1 MNLYTTVS
9 LPGGLPR
16 LEHDSRLMLLGSCFA
31 TGMGA
36 RLTQAKF
43 CCDVNPY
50 GVLYNPLSISTAL
63 REVVARRHYAEAD
76 LCLHGGL
83 WHSPMHHG
91 DFSRP
96 DPQETL
102 GLINTRIDRAHA
114 LLDRLD
120 CLLLTL
126 GTAYVYRQ
134 RSTGRVV
141 GNCHKMPET
150 DFVRTRLT
158 VDEIAADYT
167 SLLSGLLARR
177 PGLHVAFTVS
187 PIRHLRDGLHANQL
201 SKATLLL
208 AVDRLTEA
216 FAGRVSYFP
225 AYEIVV
231 DELRDY
237 RFYGDDL
244 VHPTPLAADCVWE
257 RFAQACLSPQ
267 ARQAADECAA
277 LSRMLAH
284 RPLHPGS
291 EQHRAFLQ
299 AARARV
305 EQLAA
310 RYPYADFQQEYLQT
324 SCNTPSDK

>member
-1 MNLYTTVS
+1 M
-9 LPGGLPR
+9 
-16 LEHDSRLMLLGSCFA
+16 
-31 TGMGA
+31 
-36 RLTQAKF
+36 
-43 CCDVNPY
+43 
-50 GVLYNPLSISTAL
+50 
-63 REVVARRHYAEAD
+63 
-76 LCLHGGL
+76 
-83 WHSPMHHG
+83 
-91 DFSRP
+91 
-96 DPQETL
+96 
-102 GLINTRIDRAHA
+102 
-114 LLDRLD
+114 
-120 CLLLTL
+120 
-126 GTAYVYRQ
+126 
-134 RSTGRVV
+134 
-141 GNCHKMPET
+141 
-150 DFVRTRLT
+150 
-158 VDEIAADYT
+158 
-167 SLLSGLLARR
+167 
-177 PGLHVAFTVS
+177 FTVS

-244 VHPTPLAADCVWE
+244 VHPTPLAADYVWE

-267 ARQAADECAA
+267 ARQAADDCAA